1 MRSFSLDML
10 TKHSKLYH
18 AITCHQLISGMAG
31 ATLPTP
37 VFRTYIIQDY
47 IYLKSYSEF
56 LRVLTARSNSEKER
70 KMLRRHMRDS
80 AAAEV
85 AMHESFFSPLDIS
98 HATLEAAQPLP
109 GYAQN
114 SQVLI
119 ETALS
124 APIHNALAAIIPC
137 YRAYLEMGRKVASHK
152 PANLLYAKWAA
163 LYSSPEYER
172 AVLEIERAADVRAT
186 VETELDMELFY
197 VRSCLLE
204 AEFLDAACGV
214 VDNAGAT
221 Q

>member
-114 SQVLI
+114 SQL
-119 ETALS
+119 
-124 APIHNALAAIIPC
+124 C
-137 YRAYLEMGRKVASHK
+137 
-152 PANLLYAKWAA
+152 
-163 LYSSPEYER
+163 
-172 AVLEIERAADVRAT
+172 
-186 VETELDMELFY
+186 
-197 VRSCLLE
+197 
-204 AEFLDAACGV
+204 
-214 VDNAGAT
+214 
-221 Q
+221 